1 MKIRTFW
8 LAMLIISFST
18 NTYSQI
24 LTGVDPNEGEQCQRL
39 TLTVT
44 GENTNFYQGTSSLWL
59 DHDGFHIGAASE
71 TVINPNQIVGEF
83 FFNPQQ
89 PIGNYDVH
97 ASNGTSADLILEDG
111 FLLTEVVDL
120 PILIS
125 NEPDSANTGE
135 TILMDII
142 GNYTHFATSGVS
154 NTVYLNRPNGGH
166 VSASSINV
174 IDEQHM
180 EVGFYFN
187 VYKPAG
193 FYDLHVMNQ
202 LDGEMIIDYALE
214 LIDIGNSPEIVSV
227 EPNSGS
233 QGESLTL
240 TVTGRNTM
248 FQQGSSM
255 LKLSKTGLGIIYAT
269 GFDVVNDTVLTGD
282 FIFYF
287 DHNPGVYD
295 VTVID
300 YDLGDATLIDGFEL
314 LASAGPPSL
323 LSINPDTAL
332 QGTAVTFLINSENT
346 HFDTEGNSISVTLK
360 QGLEELYG
368 HNINVLD
375 SVTFEVD
382 FVFSYANNTGSREL
396 IVHSLL
402 DGTMILQNCF
412 ILIETEPNASIV
424 SVVPDSANQGDNI
437 TISVTGKNIIFMQ
450 GTSNLSLSMGSL
462 TLFPSSEEV
471 LNDTVIN
478 GQFEFLNT
486 FPIGEYDVNVIND
499 YAWPDVFL
507 FDGFTLK
514 LFTLI
519 DEEKPPSML
528 TVYPNPS
535 NGLLNVKRNFKDS
548 GEFLLEVYDINGRF
562 ILEDRIG
569 ISENEKQLN
578 LTTLSKGTYLLRVK
592 FGDKE
597 QTEQFLIE

>member
-1 MKIRTFW
+1 MKSITLFSSI
-8 LAMLIISFST
+8 LLMLLSIIIQAQT
-18 NTYSQI
+18 
-24 LTGVDPNEGEQCQRL
+24 LTSIEPDTGEQCQRL
-39 TLTVT
+39 TLTVS

-59 DHDGFHIGAASE
+59 DQDGFHISAASE

-135 TILMDII
+135 TIVMDII

-154 NTVYLNRPNGGH
+154 NNVYLNRPNGGY

-180 EVGFYFN
+180 EVGFYFS

-193 FYDLHVMNQ
+193 FYDLHVVNQ
-202 LDGEMIIDYALE
+202 LDGEMIIDDALE

-227 EPNSGS
+227 DPNSGS

-240 TVTGRNTM
+240 TVTGRNTV

-255 LKLSKTGLGIIYAT
+255 LKLSKTGLGVIYAT
-269 GFDVVNDTVLTGD
+269 GFNVVNDTVLTGD

-323 LSINPDTAL
+323 LSINPDTAI

-360 QGLEELYG
+360 QGYEELYG

-375 SVTFEVD
+375 SVTLEVD

-450 GTSNLSLSMGSL
+450 GTSNLSISMGSL
-462 TLFPSSEEV
+462 TLFPVYEEII
-471 LNDTVIN
+471 NDTVIN
-478 GQFEFLNT
+478 GEFDFLNS
-486 FPIGEYDVNVIND
+486 FPVGKYDVNIIND
-499 YAWPDVFL
+499 YAWPDMIL
-507 FDGFTLK
+507 PDGFTLK

-519 DEEKPPSML
+519 NEENTPSML

-535 NGLLNVKRNFKDS
+535 NGLLNVKRNFKDW

-562 ILEDRIG
+562 ILEERIG
-569 ISENEKQLN
+569 ITENEKQLN
-578 LTTLSKGTYLLRVK
+578 LTALSKGTYLLKVK
-592 FGDKE
+592 FDDIE
-597 QTEQFLIE
+597 QVEQFLIK